1 MQDPSAQES
10 QVRKK
15 LGSRCSISLH
25 CVQIQGLW
33 RSLQA
38 MEENGTQENQVL
50 SRVHGLWIIEAAH
63 KESQRVR
70 QHGSQSQCSSRKS
83 VLCAWIQPIS
93 FTGESRTG
101 SEGGIFKV
109 AVQK

>member
-1 MQDPSAQES
+1 MFKSKDYGITEKSPGHGGEWE
-10 QVRKK
+10 K
-15 LGSRCSISLH
+15 L
-25 CVQIQGLW
+25 
-33 RSLQA
+33 A
-38 MEENGTQENQVL
+38 GTQENQVL
-50 SRVHGLWIIEAAH
+50 SRAHGLWIIEAVH

-70 QHGSQSQCSSRKS
+70 QCGSQSQCSSRKS

-101 SEGGIFKV
+101 SEGGILKG